1 MDYAFMEEH
10 ISDEPVTDAG
20 DVAPQEDI
28 LGTNK
33 IAEIDAEMS
42 AIYRRQVYAL
52 HLFAQCT
59 RAQSVL
65 QRYGD
70 TDVLREMLGTSCDRS
85 IVSTES
91 FVMGLEGIIGRILG
105 QIWNTI
111 TAKIRVMFMTV
122 SAVVSVIFGAKN
134 SLEMMYKLY
143 PKIDLYSD
151 DILSIKL
158 FVIDPPEVRKAKI
171 DAIRACAKAAPDAI
185 AALKNS
191 SNSDIPKSVLSA
203 IESLS
208 ALNFIKFGDNYE
220 IDWSSA
226 FRMLKKH
233 WDSSELTVLSASG
246 YGDTWDKCRKV
257 LCDEIKA
264 VLDTAESLQNPQI
277 INELKKLEAD
287 SSQNAVPTSDKQIDE
302 ATAQKL
308 IAKTNACTAVI
319 EGGSR
324 VWSWF
329 AWWDVFAVG
338 LKLFT
343 ELGHLDSIGTFILKQ
358 VMTVLRALGRALK
371 SVIS

>member
-1 MDYAFMEEH
+1 MDYVFMEEQ

-28 LGTNK
+28 LDTNE

-85 IVSTES
+85 VFSTES
-91 FVMGLEGIIGRILG
+91 FVMGLEGIISRILG

-111 TAKIRVMFMTV
+111 LGRIRIAYMFV
-122 SAVVSVIFGAKN
+122 SAIVSVMRGAKS
-134 SLEMMYKLY
+134 SLETMYKLY
-143 PKIDLYSD
+143 PKINLYSD
-151 DILSIKL
+151 DMLSIHL
-158 FVIDPPEVRKAKI
+158 VAIDPPEVRKAKI
-171 DAIRACAKAAPDAI
+171 DAIQACAKATPDAI

-191 SNSDIPKSVLSA
+191 SSSDIPESVLSA
-203 IESLS
+203 IKSLS

-220 IDWSSA
+220 IDWLSA
-226 FRMLKKH
+226 SRMLKKH
-233 WDSSELTVLSASG
+233 WDSSELTAISAAG
-246 YGDTWDKCRKV
+246 YGDTWEECRKV

-277 INELKKLEAD
+277 MDELKKLEAA
-287 SSQNAVPTSDKQIDE
+287 SRQNAVSTSDEQVDE

-329 AWWDVFAVG
+329 AWWDVFSVG
-338 LKLFT
+338 LRLFM
-343 ELGHLDSIGTFILKQ
+343 ELGHMDSIETFFVKQ
-358 VMTVLRALGRALK
+358 GMVVLRALGRLLK

>member
-1 MDYAFMEEH
+1 MDYAFMEEQ
-10 ISDEPVTDAG
+10 ISDEPITDAG

-28 LGTNK
+28 LDTNK

-85 IVSTES
+85 VVSTES

-105 QIWNTI
+105 TIWNMI
-111 TAKIRVMFMTV
+111 TAKIRVMYMYV
-122 SAVVSVIFGAKN
+122 SAVVPVMFGAKR

-151 DILSIKL
+151 DILSINL
-158 FVIDPPEVRKAKI
+158 LVIDPPEVRKAKI

-191 SNSDIPKSVLSA
+191 SNSDIPESVLSA
-203 IESLS
+203 IKSLS

-220 IDWSSA
+220 LDWSSA
-226 FRMLKKH
+226 FGMLKKH
-233 WDSSELTVLSASG
+233 WDSSEITALSASG

-277 INELKKLEAD
+277 INELKKLKDA
-287 SSQNAVPTSDKQIDE
+287 SRQNAVPTSDEQVDE
-302 ATAQKL
+302 ATAKKL
-308 IAKTNACTAVI
+308 VAKTNACAAVI
-319 EGGSR
+319 EGGAR

-329 AWWDVFAVG
+329 AWWNVFAVG
-338 LKLFT
+338 HRLFT
-343 ELGHLDSIGTFILKQ
+343 QLGQLDGIDTFIVKQ
-358 VMTVLRALGRALK
+358 VMTVLRALGRGLK

>member
-1 MDYAFMEEH
+1 MDYAFMEEQ

-20 DVAPQEDI
+20 DIAPQEDI
-28 LGTNK
+28 LDTNK

-52 HLFAQCT
+52 HLLAQCT

-91 FVMGLEGIIGRILG
+91 FVMGLEGIISRILG
-105 QIWNTI
+105 TIWNTI
-111 TAKIRVMFMTV
+111 TAKLHLMWVYVSTV
-122 SAVVSVIFGAKN
+122 GSVILGAKR

-143 PKIDLYSD
+143 PKIDLFSD
-151 DILSIKL
+151 DVLSISL
-158 FVIDPPEVRKAKI
+158 LVIDPPEVRKAKI

-208 ALNFIKFGDNYE
+208 ALNFIKFGNNYE
-220 IDWSSA
+220 INWSSA
-226 FRMLKKH
+226 FGMLKKH
-233 WDSSELTVLSASG
+233 WDSSELTALSASG

-257 LCDEIKA
+257 LCDEIKV

-277 INELKKLEAD
+277 INELKKLEAA
-287 SSQNAVPTSDKQIDE
+287 SRQNADSASDEQVDE

-308 IAKTNACTAVI
+308 IAKTNACAAVI

-338 LKLFT
+338 LRLFS

>member
-1 MDYAFMEEH
+1 MDYAFMEEQ
-10 ISDEPVTDAG
+10 ISGEPVTDAG
-20 DVAPQEDI
+20 DVAPQEEI
-28 LGTNK
+28 LDTNK

-42 AIYRRQVYAL
+42 AMYRQQVYAL
-52 HLFAQCT
+52 HLFVQCT

-85 IVSTES
+85 VFSTES
-91 FVMGLEGIIGRILG
+91 FVMGLEGIISRILG
-105 QIWNTI
+105 QIWDMLTRRIHFAYMLVSTI
-111 TAKIRVMFMTV
+111 
-122 SAVVSVIFGAKN
+122 VSVMRGAKS
-134 SLEMMYKLY
+134 SLETMYKLY
-143 PKIDLYSD
+143 PKIDLFSD
-151 DILSIKL
+151 DILSVHL
-158 FVIDPPEVRKAKI
+158 LVIDPPEVRKAKI
-171 DAIRACAKAAPDAI
+171 DAIQACAKATPDAI

-191 SNSDIPKSVLSA
+191 SNSDIPESVLSA
-203 IESLS
+203 IKSLS

-220 IDWSSA
+220 IDWLSA
-226 FRMLKKH
+226 YGMLKKH
-233 WDSSELTVLSASG
+233 WDSSELTALSASG
-246 YGDTWDKCRKV
+246 YGDTWDKCREV

-277 INELKKLEAD
+277 MDELKKLEAA
-287 SSQNAVPTSDKQIDE
+287 SRQNAVSTSDEQVDE
-302 ATAQKL
+302 ANAQKL

-338 LKLFT
+338 LRLFT
-343 ELGHLDSIGTFILKQ
+343 ELGYLDSIESFIVKQ
-358 VMTVLRALGRALK
+358 VMRVLRALGRALK